1 MLPVERHRYITEILS
16 QRGRILV
23 QEVAQLCRISL
34 ETARRDLALL
44 EKHGVLLRSHGG
56 AVYREHSTAEKT
68 YVPSQIEQGE
78 SFRDRSNQ
86 SPDSKTRIA
95 KRALQLINPGD
106 CLLLDSS
113 SSSWFLARQM
123 PDIQLVVL
131 TNSVHIIQTLAV
143 KANVRVIGLGGEYSA
158 KYEDFVGVLAE
169 QMLKEFVINKLFFSC
184 HGISHEGGIR
194 ESNEHHARL
203 KQQMLLSSEHKILLA
218 DSSKFG
224 RRSFARICHYREID
238 TLITDHLE
246 DEEFRQEL
254 AWSNVNVIEVSPSP
268 LQKKTKNSRND
279 PLAAAN
285 N

>member
-1 MLPVERHRYITEILS
+1 MLPVERHRFITEILS

-23 QEVAQLCRISL
+23 QELAQLCRISL

-44 EKHGVLLRSHGG
+44 ERRGILQRSHGG
-56 AVYREHSTAEKT
+56 AVFAQHAASGTSS
-68 YVPSQIEQGE
+68 VPSQIEQGE

-113 SSSWFLARQM
+113 SSSWFLARQL

-184 HGISHEGGIR
+184 HGISPEGGIR

-218 DSSKFG
+218 DASKFG

-268 LQKKTKNSRND
+268 LQEKTKNSRNG

>member
-1 MLPVERHRYITEILS
+1 MLPIERHRYITEILS

-44 EKHGVLLRSHGG
+44 EKRGVLLRSHGG
-56 AVYREHSTAEKT
+56 AVFMEHSTAEKT

-95 KRALQLINPGD
+95 KRALQFINTGD

-113 SSSWFLARQM
+113 SSSWFLARQL

-184 HGISHEGGIR
+184 HGICHEGGIR

-268 LQKKTKNSRND
+268 QQKKTKNSRNG
-279 PLAAAN
+279 PLAAAHN
-285 N
+285 

>member
-1 MLPVERHRYITEILS
+1 MLPIERHRYITEILS

-44 EKHGVLLRSHGG
+44 EKRGVLLRSHGG
-56 AVYREHSTAEKT
+56 AVFVEHSTAEKT

-95 KRALQLINPGD
+95 KRALQFINTGD

-113 SSSWFLARQM
+113 SSSWFLARQL

-169 QMLKEFVINKLFFSC
+169 QMLKEFAINKLFFSC
-184 HGISHEGGIR
+184 HGICHEGGIR

-268 LQKKTKNSRND
+268 LQKKTKNSRNG
-279 PLAAAN
+279 PLAAAHN
-285 N
+285 

>member
-1 MLPVERHRYITEILS
+1 MLPIERHRYITEILS

-44 EKHGVLLRSHGG
+44 EKRGVLLRSHGG
-56 AVYREHSTAEKT
+56 AVFMEHSTAEKT

-95 KRALQLINPGD
+95 KRALQLINTGD

-113 SSSWFLARQM
+113 SSSWFLARQL

-184 HGISHEGGIR
+184 HGICHEGGIR

-238 TLITDHLE
+238 TLITDHLK

-268 LQKKTKNSRND
+268 LQKKTKNSRNG
-279 PLAAAN
+279 PLAAAHN
-285 N
+285 

>member
-1 MLPVERHRYITEILS
+1 MLPIERHRYITEILS

-44 EKHGVLLRSHGG
+44 EKRGVLLRSHGG
-56 AVYREHSTAEKT
+56 AVFMEHSTAEKT

-95 KRALQLINPGD
+95 KRALQFINTGD

-113 SSSWFLARQM
+113 SSSWFLARQL

-184 HGISHEGGIR
+184 HGICHEGGIR

-254 AWSNVNVIEVSPSP
+254 AWSNVNVIEVSPTP
-268 LQKKTKNSRND
+268 LQKKTKNSRNG
-279 PLAAAN
+279 PLAAAHN
-285 N
+285 

>member
-44 EKHGVLLRSHGG
+44 EKRGVLLRSHGG
-56 AVYREHSTAEKT
+56 AVFMEHSTAEKT

-95 KRALQLINPGD
+95 KRALQLINTGD

-113 SSSWFLARQM
+113 SSSWFLARQL

-184 HGISHEGGIR
+184 HGICHEGGIR

-268 LQKKTKNSRND
+268 LQKKTKNSRNG
-279 PLAAAN
+279 PLAAAHN
-285 N
+285 

>member
-1 MLPVERHRYITEILS
+1 M
-16 QRGRILV
+16 Q
-23 QEVAQLCRISL
+23 
-34 ETARRDLALL
+34 
-44 EKHGVLLRSHGG
+44 
-56 AVYREHSTAEKT
+56 
-68 YVPSQIEQGE
+68 
-78 SFRDRSNQ
+78 F
-86 SPDSKTRIA
+86 
-95 KRALQLINPGD
+95 INTGD

-113 SSSWFLARQM
+113 SSSWFLARQL

-184 HGISHEGGIR
+184 HGICHEGGIR

-268 LQKKTKNSRND
+268 LQKKTKNSRNG
-279 PLAAAN
+279 PLAAAHN
-285 N
+285 

>member
-44 EKHGVLLRSHGG
+44 EKRGVLLRSHGG
-56 AVYREHSTAEKT
+56 AVFMEHSAGEKT

-113 SSSWFLARQM
+113 SSS
-123 PDIQLVVL
+123 
-131 TNSVHIIQTLAV
+131 
-143 KANVRVIGLGGEYSA
+143 
-158 KYEDFVGVLAE
+158 
-169 QMLKEFVINKLFFSC
+169 
-184 HGISHEGGIR
+184 
-194 ESNEHHARL
+194 
-203 KQQMLLSSEHKILLA
+203 
-218 DSSKFG
+218 
-224 RRSFARICHYREID
+224 
-238 TLITDHLE
+238 
-246 DEEFRQEL
+246 
-254 AWSNVNVIEVSPSP
+254 
-268 LQKKTKNSRND
+268 
-279 PLAAAN
+279 
-285 N
+285 

>member
-1 MLPVERHRYITEILS
+1 MLPIERHRYITEILS

-44 EKHGVLLRSHGG
+44 EKRGVLLRSHGG
-56 AVYREHSTAEKT
+56 AVFMEHSTAEKT

-95 KRALQLINPGD
+95 KRALQFINTGD

-113 SSSWFLARQM
+113 SSSWFLARQL

-184 HGISHEGGIR
+184 HGICHEGGIR

-268 LQKKTKNSRND
+268 LQKKTKNSRNG
-279 PLAAAN
+279 PLAAAHN
-285 N
+285 

>member
-1 MLPVERHRYITEILS
+1 MLPIERHRYITEILS

-44 EKHGVLLRSHGG
+44 EKRGVLLRSHGG
-56 AVYREHSTAEKT
+56 AVFMEHSTAEKT

-95 KRALQLINPGD
+95 KRALQLINTGD

-113 SSSWFLARQM
+113 SSSWFLARQL

-184 HGISHEGGIR
+184 HGICHEGGIR

-203 KQQMLLSSEHKILLA
+203 KQQMLLSSEQKILLA

-268 LQKKTKNSRND
+268 LQKKTKNSRNG
-279 PLAAAN
+279 PLVAAHN
-285 N
+285 

>member
-1 MLPVERHRYITEILS
+1 MLPVERHRFITEVLS
-16 QRGRILV
+16 QRGRVLV
-23 QEVAQLCRISL
+23 QEVAAMCQISM
-34 ETARRDLALL
+34 ETARRDLSFL
-44 EKHGVLLRSHGG
+44 EKRGVLQRSHGG
-56 AVYREHSTAEKT
+56 AVFVSEQESEKL

-86 SPDSKTRIA
+86 APDQKTRIA
-95 KRALQLINPGD
+95 KRALAFINPGD

-113 SSSWFLARQM
+113 STSWFLARQL

-131 TNSVHIIQTLAV
+131 TNSLHIIQTLAA
-143 KANVRVIGLGGEYSA
+143 KANVKTIGLGGEYSA
-158 KYEDFVGVLAE
+158 KYEDFIGVLAE
-169 QMLKEFVINKLFFSC
+169 KILKEFVINKLFFSC

-238 TLITDHLE
+238 TLITDSLD

-254 AWSNVNVIEVSPSP
+254 AWSNVNVIEVAPV
-268 LQKKTKNSRND
+268 KSRSRT
-279 PLAAAN
+279 
-285 N
+285 